1 MTQDIFVSYSSK
13 DKAVADTI
21 VASLEKNNIRCWY
34 APRDIKPGDDWGSA
48 ITAAIEDSKLFLI
61 IFSGNSNQSQRVLD
75 EVNFAI
81 SEEIPILPFRIE
93 NLDPVGAMKLHLSS
107 RHWLDAYEPSWE
119 VHIKKLVSDV
129 STILE
134 VKIEEERIQLPDG
147 VEKVQHQEKKR
158 KWVKILVVLSAVLIL
173 GTVGW
178 FSFPAL
184 FPPTSKS
191 ELIDTPAPSKVP
203 QSNNKTGYETEQ
215 ESNSTPTE
223 TMMEPMDREGV
234 LDTIL
239 GSSLS
244 FDPQNSFLLDNSS
257 LAENLFLNLVNI
269 DTENGK
275 IVPEA
280 AESWTIS
287 PDGRFYTFKIRP
299 DIPWV
304 THTLSGETVQVLDE
318 SGEPRMVTAH
328 DFVFAIQ
335 RLCDPNVTFDFNFGE
350 DFVPMIAGCTEVF
363 TYDDPQ
369 NLPQELIQSIGARA
383 VSDTELLIE
392 LTSSQAYFLSLT
404 ANPIFTP
411 LPAWAIE
418 KYGDAWTNPGLI
430 PTNGYF
436 VVEDFVLG
444 ESLTLERNPY
454 LPEDL
459 AGEGNIGQINF
470 TLGGGD
476 SYSLWENSEID
487 LVHIPHELL
496 APHII
501 NYPNKIFTQLNR
513 GVYWISLNTN
523 KAPFDNPKVRRAF
536 AAAFNKDSI
545 GTLTYKQDYKILN
558 HLVLPGT
565 IAAPDSDIVSLGYDP
580 GRAQAELAD
589 AGYPNCQGF
598 PAVHFYNYMG
608 TYQLSE
614 QDIREW
620 ESALGCPENTIIID
634 EDFMG
639 FDQTD
644 IITAGVLVGEDQALV
659 YELTLH
665 CSNPF
670 IQNRYFQIP
679 CGPIDDLI
687 ESANQKLNLSERTA
701 LYQEIEEA
709 LFGEEG
715 TFRIIPLA
723 YPINNYAVHDWLKI
737 TTNPRGVPPYYQWS
751 VDMSI
756 KP

>member
-1 MTQDIFVSYSSK
+1 MTHDIFVSYSSK

-48 ITAAIEDSKLFLI
+48 ITAAIEDSNLFLI
-61 IFSGNSNQSQRVLD
+61 IFSGNANQSQRVLD

-158 KWVKILVVLSAVLIL
+158 KWVKILVVLAVVLIL
-173 GTVGW
+173 GTMGW

-184 FPPTSKS
+184 FSPTSKLK
-191 ELIDTPAPSKVP
+191 LIDTPFPSKVP
-203 QSNNKTGYETEQ
+203 QSNNITGVESEQ

-223 TMMEPMDREGV
+223 TVLEPMVREGV

-239 GSSLS
+239 DSSLS
-244 FDPQNSFLLDNSS
+244 FDPQNSFLFDNSS

-287 PDGRFYTFKIRP
+287 PDGRLYTFTIRP

-304 THTLSGETVQVLDE
+304 THTLSGETEQVFDE
-318 SGEPRMVTAH
+318 SGEPRMVTPY
-328 DFVFAIQ
+328 DFVYAIQ
-335 RLCDPNVTFDFNFGE
+335 RLCDPNVRFDFNFGE
-350 DFVPMIAGCTEVF
+350 DFVPMIAGCNEVF
-363 TYDDPQ
+363 TYEDPQ
-369 NLPQELIQSIGARA
+369 NIPQDLIQSISAKA

-392 LTSSQAYFLSLT
+392 LTSSQTYFLSLT

-436 VVEDFVLG
+436 VIDDLVLG
-444 ESLTLERNPY
+444 ESLSLERNPF

-470 TLGGGD
+470 TLGNGD
-476 SYSLWENSEID
+476 SYSLWENNEID
-487 LVHIPHELL
+487 LAYLPHELS
-496 APHII
+496 ASHII
-501 NYPNKIFTQLNR
+501 NYPNKIYSQTDR
-513 GVYWISLNTN
+513 GVFWISLNTN
-523 KAPFDNPKVRRAF
+523 KAPFDNPQVRRAF
-536 AAAFNKDSI
+536 AAAFNKESI
-545 GTLTYKQDYKILN
+545 GTLTYKLDYGILN
-558 HLVLPGT
+558 DLVLPGA
-565 IAAPDSDIVSLGYDP
+565 IAAPDSGESKLSYDP
-580 GRAQAELAD
+580 ESAQKELAE
-589 AGYPNCQGF
+589 AGYLNCQGF
-598 PAVHFYNYMG
+598 PVVHFYNYMG

-614 QDIREW
+614 MDIRDW
-620 ESALGCPENTIIID
+620 ETALGCPENTIIID
-634 EDFMG
+634 EAFIG

-644 IITAGVLVGEDQALV
+644 MITAGVLVGDDQALV
-659 YELTLH
+659 YEYTLH
-665 CSNPF
+665 CNNPF
-670 IQNRYFQIP
+670 IQNRYFSIP

-687 ESANQKLNLSERTA
+687 ESANQKLNLAERTA
-701 LYQEIEEA
+701 LYQEIEET

-723 YPINNYAVHDWLKI
+723 YPISNYAVHDWLYI